1 MWLIRRAIRASPLY
15 ILLAYAL
22 AIVVFAGLYTL
33 WPRSFHH
40 PYIRFEPAARAQK
53 AALESDLRRAIVA
66 EFERRPKLS
75 DTVSY
80 RNLAR
85 VEILGEQDSRLLG
98 AAEMMVEFTATEN
111 RLFVLKV
118 PLLIFAF
125 DAAMLADQPGTPVPI
140 YVTADPNRQV
150 EDESLPP
157 HPSDARQQVANVVT
171 HAIERVQLDKREA
184 ALAASVVCTEQGITC
199 GTLGNFGRML
209 YFSATTITT
218 VGYGDVVPLSGIA
231 RFLAALEATVGVV
244 LLGLFVVSLGAAR
257 SDAAKAD
264 R

>member
-53 AALESDLRRAIVA
+53 AALESDLG
-66 EFERRPKLS
+66 
-75 DTVSY
+75 
-80 RNLAR
+80 R

-125 DAAMLADQPGTPVPI
+125 NAALLADKPGTPVSI

-157 HPSDARQQVANVVT
+157 HPTDARQQVASVVT
-171 HAIERVQLDKREA
+171 HAIERVQLDQREA

-209 YFSATTITT
+209 Y
-218 VGYGDVVPLSGIA
+218 L
-231 RFLAALEATVGVV
+231 
-244 LLGLFVVSLGAAR
+244 
-257 SDAAKAD
+257 
-264 R
+264 